1 MADLRMSDR
10 VGSLAQASAR
20 LGLVALWLLS
30 QLPLPVLALLG
41 RFLGLLLYALH
52 RNRRRVVATN
62 LGLCFPE
69 LSQAARR
76 RLARAHFA
84 ALGQGLF
91 DVTIAWWASLARL
104 QRLVS
109 FRGREHYDEA
119 LTHGNVILLVP
130 HFVALEIGVLLSIE
144 RPMANV
150 YRELPNPVF
159 EQAFRR
165 ATTRFGATM
174 ITQGAG
180 VRPILKALKE
190 GRGLYY
196 LPDQD
201 FGEPSSVFAP
211 FFGVPTITLHA
222 IGRLARA
229 AHAQVVP
236 CYVWQKPY
244 GRGYEIVFGETLA
257 AFPSGNVEMDARATN
272 RAIEEG
278 IREHPEQYF
287 WVHKRFK
294 TRPPGMPSVY
304 S

>member
-1 MADLRMSDR
+1 MNDR
-10 VGSLAQASAR
+10 AGSLAQATAR
-20 LGLVALWLLS
+20 MTLGVLWLIS
-30 QLPLPVLALLG
+30 HLPLPVLALFG
-41 RFLGLLLYALH
+41 RALGLLLYALH

-62 LGLCFPE
+62 LALCFPE
-69 LSQAARR
+69 LSPAARR

-91 DVTIAWWASLARL
+91 DLTLAWWASAARL
-104 QRLVS
+104 KRLVS
-109 FRGREHYDEA
+109 FRGREHYDKAMAEG
-119 LTHGNVILLVP
+119 HVILLVP
-130 HFVALEIGVLLSIE
+130 HFVALEIGVLLSTE

-159 EQAFRR
+159 EQVFRR
-165 ATTRFGATM
+165 AIGRFGATM
-174 ITQGAG
+174 ITQSAG
-180 VRPILKALKE
+180 VRPVLKALKE
-190 GRGLYY
+190 GRELYY

-201 FGEPSSVFAP
+201 FGERSSVFAP

-222 IGRLARA
+222 VGRLARA
-229 AHAQVVP
+229 ASAQVVP

-244 GRGYEIVFGETLA
+244 GRGYEIAFGAPLA
-257 AFPSGNVEMDARATN
+257 DFPSGDVAVDAQATN

-278 IREHPEQYF
+278 VRAHPEQYF